1 MTKVININHRGIL
14 TLPKEM
20 RRRLGVNGN
29 SQIIAEETGDGVLLR
44 AGVTFPVELYSD
56 KRLAE
61 FDRNNEQALARFRL
75 KKK

>member
-1 MTKVININHRGIL
+1 MTKVININNRGIL

-29 SQIIAEETGDGVLLR
+29 GQIIAEETGDGVLLR
-44 AGVTFPVELYSD
+44 AGVTFPVELYSE

-61 FDRNNEQALARFRL
+61 FDRNNEQAFARYRL
-75 KKK
+75 KTK

>member
-1 MTKVININHRGIL
+1 MTKVININNRGIL

-44 AGVTFPVELYSD
+44 AGVTFPVEFYSD

>member
-1 MTKVININHRGIL
+1 
-14 TLPKEM
+14 M

-44 AGVTFPVELYSD
+44 AGVTFPVELYSE

-61 FDRNNEQALARFRL
+61 FDRNNEQALARYRL
-75 KKK
+75 KSK

>member
-1 MTKVININHRGIL
+1 MTKVININNRGIL

-44 AGVTFPVELYSD
+44 AGTTFPVELYSD

-61 FDRNNEQALARFRL
+61 FDRNNEQALARYRL

>member
-1 MTKVININHRGIL
+1 MTKVININNRGIL

>member
-1 MTKVININHRGIL
+1 MTKVININNRGIL

-20 RRRLGVNGN
+20 RQRLGVNGN

-44 AGVTFPVELYSD
+44 AGVTFPIELYSE

-61 FDRNNEQALARFRL
+61 FSRNNDGALARFKL
-75 KKK
+75 KK

>member
-1 MTKVININHRGIL
+1 MTKVININNRGIL
-14 TLPKEM
+14 TLPRAM

-44 AGVTFPVELYSD
+44 AGATFPVEIYSD

-61 FDRNNEQALARFRL
+61 FDRNNEQALARYRL
-75 KKK
+75 KTK

>member
-1 MTKVININHRGIL
+1 MTKVININNRGIL

-29 SQIIAEETGDGVLLR
+29 GQIIAEETGAGVLLR
-44 AGVTFPVELYSD
+44 AGVTFPVELYSE

-61 FDRNNEQALARFRL
+61 LDRNNEQALDRYRL
-75 KKK
+75 KTK